1 MDWLGRAGGV
11 EKAEA
16 PYSAVTNSRKLWE
29 YHLEKHQREV
39 VNVHSCVDHSV
50 PKCHDP
56 GRGRVQENSRR
67 FHVSE
72 RQAEIGRENRKLV
85 DRLASISTRK
95 CGGGSG
101 GPPPGASRSS
111 SQPPVATGA
120 LHEPLRRRISNG
132 IQQDNEQLV
141 KRILAV
147 KTNMNIRGMERDFKK
162 HQKYSQ
168 NLRRMPESPPRRGR
182 KPRSLPPL
190 HERMHP
196 MSDPLRPPEGL
207 LLPGDLCRFPSDV
220 YTASHA
226 SPLMPLRNS
235 QSASTLKEPLPRPEA
250 TDSDDNVSPMA
261 ATEPLPSL
269 PGSPGPGPSRDSP
282 GARPGGSPT
291 VGGGASGRPP
301 RPESDTLSKKNSPI
315 PPVAAPLTRLE
326 SRDSEHSNQSWQQH
340 DKETERRSWV
350 AQPSGPEASSPANRP
365 SPGKRP
371 RPRPEVDK
379 GGDDS
384 NPFGFGDKDSMNK
397 SHVSGTSELQYEDDW
412 DEWSQ
417 DSPAKPGSRSQSGF
431 NISS

>member
-1 MDWLGRAGGV
+1 MNMRAM
-11 EKAEA
+11 EK
-16 PYSAVTNSRKLWE
+16 
-29 YHLEKHQREV
+29 
-39 VNVHSCVDHSV
+39 
-50 PKCHDP
+50 
-56 GRGRVQENSRR
+56 
-67 FHVSE
+67 
-72 RQAEIGRENRKLV
+72 
-85 DRLASISTRK
+85 
-95 CGGGSG
+95 
-101 GPPPGASRSS
+101 
-111 SQPPVATGA
+111 
-120 LHEPLRRRISNG
+120 
-132 IQQDNEQLV
+132 
-141 KRILAV
+141 
-147 KTNMNIRGMERDFKK
+147 DFKK
-162 HQKYSQ
+162 HQRHSM
-168 NLRRMPESPPRRGR
+168 NLRRMPTTPQRL

-190 HERMHP
+190 HERLRP
-196 MSDPLRPPEGL
+196 SSDPMRPPVGL
-207 LLPGDLCRFPSDV
+207 LLPGDLCRFPRSESGP
-220 YTASHA
+220 ASLDT
-226 SPLMPLRNS
+226 SPSLPLRNS

-397 SHVSGTSELQYEDDW
+397 SHVS
-412 DEWSQ
+412 
-417 DSPAKPGSRSQSGF
+417 
-431 NISS
+431 